1 MHISGHVSA
10 YALRLKYK
18 RVQCKCPEI
27 DDGKYM
33 CPYFHELKPIFCALY
48 YYNLDSKIDRS
59 W

>member
-33 CPYFHELKPIFCALY
+33 CPYFHEL
-48 YYNLDSKIDRS
+48 
-59 W
+59 